1 MTITIEESDNITADN
16 EIRGTYY
23 TRWGRFYQKKST
35 VNRSSR
41 RSRSRRSR
49 YAQVESYPTETEEDL
64 VECFALQIC
73 TSIGYDYPEGWLQ
86 EFHRW
91 QDLDHFHH
99 ET

>member
-1 MTITIEESDNITADN
+1 MTITIEESDNISAEN

-35 VNRSSR
+35 VRRSSR
-41 RSRSRRSR
+41 RSRRGRSR
-49 YAQVESYPTETEEDL
+49 YAQVGSYPTETEEDL

-91 QDLDHFHH
+91 QDLAHLSP
-99 ET
+99 E

>member
-1 MTITIEESDNITADN
+1 MTITIEESDNITEDN
-16 EIRGTYY
+16 DIRGTYY

-49 YAQVESYPTETEEDL
+49 YAQVDSYPQETEEDL

-73 TSIGYDYPEGWLQ
+73 TSIGYDYPEAWLQ
-86 EFHRW
+86 DLHRRNESRF
-91 QDLDHFHH
+91 LD
-99 ET
+99 